1 MDSYKEL
8 ASLLGKATHRGG
20 NITILQGIVKSV
32 QELTCTVE
40 VGSLILTDVRLRAST
55 SADNG
60 ELLIIPKVGS
70 AVIMVSLSGDMTHL
84 VIVAIDCAESI
95 IINGGKL
102 GGLINIDALTSKL
115 NELVQ
120 AFNTHTHNMP
130 TPIGLTTPPTKP
142 AVPLKKQDYED
153 TKIKH

>member
-40 VGSLILTDVRLRAST
+40 VGSLTLTDVRLRAST

>member
-8 ASLLGKATHRGG
+8 ASLLGKVTHRGG

-32 QELTCTVE
+32 QDLTCTVE
-40 VGSLILTDVRLRAST
+40 VGSLTLTDVRLCAST

-130 TPIGLTTPPTKP
+130 TPMGLTAPPTKP
-142 AVPLKKQDYED
+142 AVSLKKQDYED

>member
-20 NITILQGIVKSV
+20 NITILQGLVKSV

-40 VGSLILTDVRLRAST
+40 VGSLTLTDVRLRAST